1 MLLVEAVRKVIDFV
15 VTAMR
20 ETAALVR
27 GKH

>member
-20 ETAALVR
+20 EKAALVR
-27 GKH
+27 GRR